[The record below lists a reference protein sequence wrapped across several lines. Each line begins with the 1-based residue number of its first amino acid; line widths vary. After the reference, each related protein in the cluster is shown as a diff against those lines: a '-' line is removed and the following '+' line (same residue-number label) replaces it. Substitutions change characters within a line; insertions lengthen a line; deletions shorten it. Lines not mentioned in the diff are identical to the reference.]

1 MNLENLVAMLIP
13 DIVTEADDIT
23 KQVNDI
29 MGGDKAPA
37 EAESGDQREEDLT
50 QTDDLFD
57 NINKDSSEDN
67 PVDNPQN
74 NSKSKN
80 ESSDDDS
87 NDDDDTDADN
97 QDSESEPSD
106 SEGDEEPTDTADDT
120 TPNDEDS
127 EMSEDDTSVFSDK
140 NSLKEN
146 MVYFFN
152 IIRYTIK
159 SLEDSLSSTDNQETI
174 RVINS
179 VIQNLYNAK
188 NVLYKILTEQM
199 ESTSYEILTSK
210 YITIKR
216 IYDISCDMLEEHFA
230 NHPNNRV
237 KYKRFRNKTK

>member
-74 NSKSKN
+74 NSKNKN
-80 ESSDDDS
+80 EPSDDAS
-87 NDDDDTDADN
+87 NDDDTDADN